1 MQSDAG
7 MGHTSPTT
15 IGAEAA
21 VRKVPAELVAAW
33 GRHDAEAYG
42 ALFTEDAS
50 YITYIGTLYR
60 GRRDIVENHRTLF
73 SGFLKGTRLADEILD
88 VCFLGPGVA
97 VVTGRG
103 DTYKGKRPRKLGK
116 VQTYTVVLEEDGHWR
131 IAAFHNTRRKPLME
145 AVSYKVAP
153 GLVPASER

>member
-1 MQSDAG
+1 M
-7 MGHTSPTT
+7 
-15 IGAEAA
+15 
-21 VRKVPAELVAAW
+21 RKVPAELVAAW

-50 YITYIGTLYR
+50 YTTYIGTLYR
-60 GRRDIVENHRTLF
+60 GRRDIVESHRTLF
-73 SGFLKGTRLADEILD
+73 AGFLKGTRLADEILD
-88 VCFLGPGVA
+88 VRFLGPGVA
-97 VVTGRG
+97 VLTGRG

-116 VQTYTVVLEEDGHWR
+116 VQTYTVVLEEDGQWR

-153 GLVPASER
+153 GLVPAAER